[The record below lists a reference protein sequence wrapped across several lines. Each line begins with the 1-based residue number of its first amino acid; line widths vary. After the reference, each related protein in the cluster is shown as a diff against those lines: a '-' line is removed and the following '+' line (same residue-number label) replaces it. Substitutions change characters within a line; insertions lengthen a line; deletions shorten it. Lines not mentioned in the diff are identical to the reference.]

1 MQLLHIGFVY
11 PASYQNL
18 VRLDFKVRVA
28 CNWLLLLD
36 LLQNAPNL
44 EFLVVSKVSLV

>member
-11 PASYQNL
+11 PASCQDL
-18 VRLDFKVRVA
+18 VRLDFKVSVA
-28 CNWLLLLD
+28 CNWLVLLD